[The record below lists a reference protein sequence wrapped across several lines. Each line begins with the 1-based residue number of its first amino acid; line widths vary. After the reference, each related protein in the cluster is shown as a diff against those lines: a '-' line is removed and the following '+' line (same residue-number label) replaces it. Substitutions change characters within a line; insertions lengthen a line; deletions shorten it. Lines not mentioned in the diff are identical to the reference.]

1 MKKEKR
7 KKNWW
12 KEGALKNIPWLGPIA
27 TYSLEFKKA
36 WTSEDSK
43 YKK

>member
-7 KKNWW
+7 KKNWL
-12 KEGALKNIPWLGPIA
+12 KDGVLKNIPWLGPSG
-27 TYSLEFKKA
+27 TFLCEFWKA
-36 WTSEDSK
+36 WTGEESK

>member
-7 KKNWW
+7 KKNW
-12 KEGALKNIPWLGPIA
+12 LKDGFFKDIPFLGPIA
-27 TYSLEFKKA
+27 TYSLEFWKA